1 MGVIAVTG
9 FPTPEGRQ
17 AVFEMENRR
26 VRPFDYLSKPFE
38 MATVLDGVSKSMEA
52 IHRLREEWAGTQS
65 V

>member
-1 MGVIAVTG
+1 
-9 FPTPEGRQ
+9 
-17 AVFEMENRR
+17 MENRR